1 MRDALWRVCAD
12 LAIDESEAIR
22 MAIRHWLDWYES
34 HPETIEKAFTNRLRI
49 PKPAMARLNSPK
61 KGKIKD

>member
-1 MRDALWRVCAD
+1 
-12 LAIDESEAIR
+12 